1 MNEFNNFFQSAAFN
15 IDVASYLDVE
25 NEWHNMVND
34 FKYVRIYYIR
44 SGSAE
49 LVLTDGTL
57 KLEEGYMYF
66 IPALSILDG
75 TCDNRMGHYFIHI
88 IPDILTESFFK
99 LLNIKTRCKID
110 REIADYLFCAIAQ
123 NYNKNTF
130 YSQQTTDS
138 ALKLILSHFFQNV
151 EPEKTDFAKFAKVFD
166 YIDNHIGEKI
176 RIKDLSALVFLDDV
190 YFSNLFKK
198 TFGISLQAHILQKRT
213 NKAKALLATDATI
226 AEIANTLNFFDAA
239 SFTNFFKR
247 QTNMSPKEFRKKLF
261 RN

>member
-1 MNEFNNFFQSAAFN
+1 MKDNFFQSAAFN
-15 IDVASYLDVE
+15 VVTASYLDVE
-25 NEWHNMVND
+25 KEWHNMVND

-49 LVLTDGTL
+49 LILTDGTL

-75 TCDNRMGHYFIHI
+75 TCNHRMGHYFIHI

-99 LLNIKTRCKID
+99 LLKIQTSCKLD
-110 REIADYLFCAIAQ
+110 KEIADYLFRAIAQ

-138 ALKLILSHFFQNV
+138 ALKLILSHFFKDV
-151 EPEKTDFAKFAKVFD
+151 EPEKTDFSKFAKVFA
-166 YIDNHIGEKI
+166 YIDNHIEEKI
-176 RIKDLSALVFLDDV
+176 SIKDLSSLVFLDEV

-198 TFGISLQAHILQKRT
+198 TFGISLQSHILQKRT
-213 NKAKALLATDATI
+213 NKAKALLATDATV

-247 QTNMSPKEFRKKLF
+247 QTNMSPKEFRKRLF